1 MRKLVMAGVEC
12 TADQASARPR
22 PTLGRRRVSS
32 DGPDPIDVYVG
43 SRLRQRRV
51 SLGMSQTELADRIGL
66 TFQQL
71 QKYETGA
78 NRVSASTL
86 WRAADAIDVPV
97 TYFFDGLADGGQIAS
112 PEDIDVVVLRIT
124 QKVRWIAPAVRQTLS
139 ELVDALGGYPD
150 LWAAS
155 PRFNSRKPRTRR
167 TIGSLAES

>member
-51 SLGMSQTELADRIGL
+51 SLGMSQTELANRIGL
-66 TFQQL
+66 TFQQP

-86 WRAADAIDVPV
+86 WRAADAVEVSV
-97 TYFFDGLADGGQIAS
+97 TYFFDGLADGRQIAS
-112 PEDIDVVVLRIT
+112 PEDIDVVVLKIT
-124 QKVRWIAPAVRQTLS
+124 QKVRRIAPAARQTLS

-155 PRFNSRKPRTRR
+155 PRLNSRKPRARR
-167 TIGSLAES
+167 TAGSLTGS